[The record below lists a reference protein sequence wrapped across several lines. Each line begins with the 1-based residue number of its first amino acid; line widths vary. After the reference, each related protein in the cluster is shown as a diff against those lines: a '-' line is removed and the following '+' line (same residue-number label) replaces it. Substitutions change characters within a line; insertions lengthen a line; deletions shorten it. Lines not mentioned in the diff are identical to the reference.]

1 MTKQNKKLTVFNV
14 TLSISL
20 ILLVSIIIYFIFTL
34 HTKVTNLQEEIKKQ
48 TQKLNDL
55 EMNNQN
61 NSSVVSNQPENS
73 SLTDLLKDLKE
84 KLKSYGRII
93 DIISNDSSASNDSS
107 NEQTIESLKKS
118 KTKLEKEIEEIEKT
132 IKDELEDKKSDAV
145 FQRAIETFQSLE
157 STFTTTG
164 EKQDCVQL
172 ISLMKTYQVVAENRN
187 SKIKELENS
196 QKTLNM
202 AASSRLEE
210 EINNQKT
217 KIESQ
222 KEKLKKIRIYLNN
235 YAIIIS
241 LYLEDTIKLQTLMKS
256 ENTSPTIKA
265 QLKQIKATLSKEMT
279 KDLLKLNKLNSRDD
293 ELIQFLAS
301 LRDE

>member
-107 NEQTIESLKKS
+107 NEQTIESLKK
-118 KTKLEKEIEEIEKT
+118 
-132 IKDELEDKKSDAV
+132 V
-145 FQRAIETFQSLE
+145 
-157 STFTTTG
+157 
-164 EKQDCVQL
+164 
-172 ISLMKTYQVVAENRN
+172 
-187 SKIKELENS
+187 
-196 QKTLNM
+196 
-202 AASSRLEE
+202 
-210 EINNQKT
+210 
-217 KIESQ
+217 
-222 KEKLKKIRIYLNN
+222 
-235 YAIIIS
+235 
-241 LYLEDTIKLQTLMKS
+241 
-256 ENTSPTIKA
+256 
-265 QLKQIKATLSKEMT
+265 
-279 KDLLKLNKLNSRDD
+279 KLN
-293 ELIQFLAS
+293 
-301 LRDE
+301 

>member
-84 KLKSYGRII
+84 KLKSYGCII
-93 DIISNDSSASNDSS
+93 DDSSASNDSS

-222 KEKLKKIRIYLNN
+222 KEKLNKIRIYLNN

-293 ELIQFLAS
+293 KLIQFLAS

>member
-84 KLKSYGRII
+84 KLKSYGCII
-93 DIISNDSSASNDSS
+93 DSPTNKLTPPP
-107 NEQTIESLKKS
+107 QMTIESLKKS

-222 KEKLKKIRIYLNN
+222 KEKLNKIRIYLNN

-293 ELIQFLAS
+293 KLIQFLAS

>member
-84 KLKSYGRII
+84 KLKSYDYII
-93 DIISNDSSASNDSS
+93 EIILNDSS
-107 NEQTIESLKKS
+107 NNSTIESLKESLKES

-164 EKQDCVQL
+164 EKHDCVQL
-172 ISLMKTYQVVAENRN
+172 ISLMQTYQEVAEIRN
-187 SKIKELENS
+187 SKIKELEKS

-202 AASSRLEE
+202 AASSRLEAQ
-210 EINNQKT
+210 ITDQKT

-222 KEKLKKIRIYLNN
+222 KEELNKIRTYLNN

-279 KDLLKLNKLNSRDD
+279 KNLLKLNKLNSRDKI
-293 ELIQFLAS
+293 IQFLAS

>member
-34 HTKVTNLQEEIKKQ
+34 HTKVTNLQEEIKKP

-84 KLKSYGRII
+84 KLKSYGCII
-93 DIISNDSSASNDSS
+93 DDSSASNDSS

-222 KEKLKKIRIYLNN
+222 KEKLNKIRIYLNN

-293 ELIQFLAS
+293 KLIQFLAS

>member
-84 KLKSYGRII
+84 KLKSYGCII
-93 DIISNDSSASNDSS
+93 DDSSASNDSS

-222 KEKLKKIRIYLNN
+222 KEKLNKIRIYLNN